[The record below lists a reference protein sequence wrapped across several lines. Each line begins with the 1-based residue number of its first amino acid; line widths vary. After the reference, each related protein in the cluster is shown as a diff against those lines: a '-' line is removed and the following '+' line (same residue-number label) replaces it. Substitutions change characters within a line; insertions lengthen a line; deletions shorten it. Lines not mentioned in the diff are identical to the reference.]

1 MMFGIFQH
9 VFNTF
14 TLNVSQVLGL
24 PWWLM
29 DKNPPVN
36 ARDTGSIPVLRRFH
50 MLWSN
55 QTHASRLLSL
65 CSRAWEQQ
73 LLRLCAA
80 TSEACAH

>member
-1 MMFGIFQH
+1 MFGIFQH

-36 ARDTGSIPVLRRFH
+36 ARDMGSIPVLLRFH
-50 MLWSN
+50 VLWSN
-55 QTHASRLLSL
+55 QAHAR
-65 CSRAWEQQ
+65 Q
-73 LLRLCAA
+73 LLICALGPG
-80 TSEACAH
+80 SSNY